1 MPRSRR
7 GPDPMPALL
16 QAEGIGFSY
25 GAEPLFDGLNVAFD
39 PGVAL
44 VVGGDGRG
52 KSTLMA
58 ILAGVLPAQRGD
70 CVACGLRLSNDPVGY
85 RAKVLHAGEDADAL
99 EACTVREWLARR
111 AAAAPAFDLALQDA
125 LFDGLQLEAH
135 AEKTGEMLSTG
146 TRRKVW
152 ITAALAAGAP
162 VTLLDDPF
170 AALDF
175 RSAGVLSQALRRL
188 GEQSDRLLL
197 LACHAPV
204 ETLAGAPVLDL
215 GD

>member
-7 GPDPMPALL
+7 GPDLMPALL
-16 QAEGIGFSY
+16 QVEGLGFSY
-25 GAEPLFDGLNVAFD
+25 GAEPLFDPMDFAFG

-58 ILAGVLPAQRGD
+58 ILAGVLPAQHGD
-70 CVACGLRLSNDPVGY
+70 CMTLGVRLSTDPVGY
-85 RAKVLHAGEDADAL
+85 RANVRRAEEDADAL

-111 AAAAPAFDLALQDA
+111 ADGAPDFDVALQDA
-125 LFDGLQLEAH
+125 LVEGLQLTPH
-135 AEKTGEMLSTG
+135 LEKTGVMLSTG
-146 TRRKVW
+146 TRRKAL
-152 ITAALAAGAP
+152 IAAALAAGAP

-175 RSAGVLSQALRRL
+175 RSVGVLTQALARL
-188 GEQSDRLLL
+188 GERHDRLLL

-204 ETLAGAPVLDL
+204 EALDGAPVLDL